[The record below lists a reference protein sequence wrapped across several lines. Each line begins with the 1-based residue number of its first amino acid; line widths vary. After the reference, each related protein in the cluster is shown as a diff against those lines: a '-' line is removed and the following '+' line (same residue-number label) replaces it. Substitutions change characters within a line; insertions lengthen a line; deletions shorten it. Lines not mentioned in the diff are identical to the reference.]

1 MTAARGGGY
10 GGRGRTAE
18 AARGERRGGRRGCV
32 GPAAAARGPR
42 AREAAAGRA
51 WERSAANVTSH
62 VLKFSYLFTKLIVIK
77 FVRRCCPQAPAGSR
91 PAPARRDLRPA
102 AAALALGLSRK
113 LEACCAMSSFSASLL
128 CAAPG
133 RTARRSGSRV
143 AARRCVVSAATGG
156 TVTLQ
161 HEGKTHTLAV
171 ASGDSILES
180 ALSKGVKV
188 PYDCKA
194 RARPLRAH
202 SWQLLR
208 CQPSHAALPHRWACA

>member
-1 MTAARGGGY
+1 
-10 GGRGRTAE
+10 
-18 AARGERRGGRRGCV
+18 
-32 GPAAAARGPR
+32 
-42 AREAAAGRA
+42 
-51 WERSAANVTSH
+51 
-62 VLKFSYLFTKLIVIK
+62 
-77 FVRRCCPQAPAGSR
+77 
-91 PAPARRDLRPA
+91 
-102 AAALALGLSRK
+102 
-113 LEACCAMSSFSASLL
+113 MSSLSASLL

-143 AARRCVVSAATGG
+143 AARRCVVYAATGG

-194 RARPLRAH
+194 RARPLRPAGM
-202 SWQLLR
+202 LLR
-208 CQPSHAALPHRWACA
+208 CQPSHAALPRRWACA